1 MSEENKGNTIKVA
14 LLGDSG
20 VGKSSIVLRY
30 TSNEFNDNYLTTNVA
45 AYTCKIIEKYGE
57 KYQLDIWDTAGQE
70 KFRAIGKNFYKD
82 AYIVFLVYDITLVK
96 SFEDLKEIWYNE
108 LMNNG
113 EKDPIIVIVGNKC
126 DLYDEDEAVNEDD
139 ARKYAKEINALFH
152 LVSAKNGLGIEKL
165 FNDTLEFYLKNNY
178 PEKIKKINQ
187 ERTSV
192 KLDKKEHNDNEN
204 ENVNENENENGG
216 QKEGGNKPSGKS
228 KKKKKKN
235 CC

>member
-1 MSEENKGNTIKVA
+1 MSEVNKGNTIKVA

-45 AYTCKIIEKYGE
+45 AYTCKIIEKYEE

-113 EKDPIIVIVGNKC
+113 EKDPIIVIVGNKS

-204 ENVNENENENGG
+204 ENGNENGG
-216 QKEGGNKPSGKS
+216 QKEGGNNKPSGKS